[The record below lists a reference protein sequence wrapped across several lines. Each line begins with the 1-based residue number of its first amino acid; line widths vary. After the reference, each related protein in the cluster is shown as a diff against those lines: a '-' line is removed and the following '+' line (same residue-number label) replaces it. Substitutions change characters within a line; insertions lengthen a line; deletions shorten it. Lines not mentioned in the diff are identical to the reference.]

1 MKTNYSKTLFC
12 LTFVLTMSKLN
23 AQVDPPCDSIANACS
38 KYITSQFIS
47 DGQMY
52 RSLIY
57 EDQSAEF
64 KSTFFGGSTYRIAG
78 CTGFEPGSLIFSV
91 YDIEHNLLFSNSEHK
106 NSPYWDFKIENTI
119 NCTVEARLDQ
129 TKQSS
134 GCAVVLIGF
143 AK

>member
-1 MKTNYSKTLFC
+1 MKANYFKILFI
-12 LTFVLTMSKLN
+12 LAFVFLMPKLN
-23 AQVDPPCDSIANACS
+23 AQVHPPCDSIANACE

-47 DGQMY
+47 DGQLY

-78 CTGFEPGSLIFSV
+78 CTGFEPGCLIYSV
-91 YDIEHNLLFSNSEHK
+91 YDIDHNLLFTNADHK

-119 NCTVEARLDQ
+119 DCTVEAKLDL
-129 TKQSS
+129 TKQNS
-134 GCAVVLIGF
+134 GCAVILIGF